1 VVESAGRD
9 EGAPEIDM
17 KDWMRKELSMNSRP
31 GAVREIARQAAKLFN
46 ISGSDAYRLLLKIK
60 KEEM

>member
-1 VVESAGRD
+1 
-9 EGAPEIDM
+9 
-17 KDWMRKELSMNSRP
+17 MRKELSMNSRP